1 MVLSTLSGK
10 CPCGNDDPLKIR
22 RYIFPDDNQFLGI
35 LCVNCN
41 QEWLADD
48 SDTEVD
54 EENTWM
60 LGQYILRKHH
70 SKPIKV
76 QPDLAPHS
84 RTKIRDLSLLKRGD
98 HFAFK
103 RPYIIW
109 HHGIVNEVDA
119 ENNRFEAIHW
129 NKAENG
135 EFQVIKKWIPVSR
148 KDRLYRVDDKENH
161 GSMKL
166 TIARAFSMLGT
177 TGYHIVKTNCEHFA
191 NYCRTGVSKSC
202 QISFVLNYVRKKVA
216 GVTGAEVAA
225 VPVKYGVEKFL
236 VAEATERL
244 LKSSHAVGA
253 GLIVAAEG
261 IHMAHDL
268 SKLKSQRL
276 NGDVTYKEYI
286 HSTSIRVS
294 EGVFTAALT
303 AAAGFGGELLGGV
316 IASAIISSTAFTVT
330 ASAAT
335 VLGFVCPLIGG
346 LICATL
352 VAILI
357 AKPLGHYIGDNIGKF
372 ITKGI
377 EYDNTM
383 VKFNPLSLQPGDQIV
398 MRRNFAHP
406 TCHALFVSY
415 EDDESKIRVIRRHNI
430 EGIVEVVIDLPEKL
444 SKVVY
449 EGNVCGEAEEAIS
462 RARSKVGKSEFNFS
476 FLTCQSFVE
485 WCKLS

>member
-76 QPDLAPHS
+76 QPDFAPHS

-148 KDRLYRVDDKENH
+148 KDRLYRVDDEENH

-202 QISFVLNYVRKKVA
+202 QISFVLSWKYV
-216 GVTGAEVAA
+216 
-225 VPVKYGVEKFL
+225 VETFL
-236 VAEATERL
+236 VAGATERL
-244 LKSSHAVGA
+244 LKSSYAGGA

-294 EGVFTAALT
+294 EGVFTAAVT

-316 IASAIISSTAFTVT
+316 IASAIISSTAFSVT

-335 VLGFVCPLIGG
+335 GLGIACPFIGG
-346 LICATL
+346 LICA
-352 VAILI
+352 ILI
-357 AKPLGHYIGDNIGKF
+357 AFLIAKQPLRHYIGDNIGKF

-398 MRRNFAHP
+398 MRRYFAHP
-406 TCHALFVSY
+406 ACHALFVSY

-462 RARSKVGKSEFNFS
+462 RARSKVGKCEFKFS